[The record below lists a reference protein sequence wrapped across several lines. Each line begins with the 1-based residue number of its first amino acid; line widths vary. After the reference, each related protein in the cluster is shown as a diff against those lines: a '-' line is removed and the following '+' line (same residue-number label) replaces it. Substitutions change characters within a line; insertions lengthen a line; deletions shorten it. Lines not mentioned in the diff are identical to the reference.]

1 MKRILV
7 TGGGGFVGTAIVRM
21 ALAQGLECQVL
32 GRNSYPA
39 IVALGASS
47 LVGDIGDY
55 RQVAAACQG
64 VDTVFHVAAL
74 AGIWGKWDDYFRTNV
89 QGSENV
95 IRACRENGIR
105 RLVYT
110 STPSVVFNGRD
121 IVAGDESLPYATRFL
136 CHYARS
142 KVMAERMVLAANDG
156 RLLTCALRP
165 HLIWGPGDPHL
176 LPRLLAQGRKKA
188 LRIVGDGRNKVD
200 ISYIDNV
207 AHAHLLAG
215 RNLATSATAAG
226 KAYFI
231 SQGRPV
237 ELWPWLN
244 SVFADAGI
252 PPVRSRIPLALA
264 YGLGALLEICHHL
277 TAPAKEPRMTR
288 FVAEQLARTHYF
300 SLENAE
306 RDLGYAP
313 LVTTESGMQ
322 FLSAWMHDHEKRHY

>member
-7 TGGGGFVGTAIVRM
+7 TGGGGFVGTAIVKM
-21 ALAQGLECQVL
+21 ALAQGLDCQVI
-32 GRNSYPA
+32 GRHSYPA
-39 IVALGASS
+39 ITALGARS
-47 LVGDIGDY
+47 LIGDIGDY

-74 AGIWGKWDDYFRTNV
+74 AGIWGKWDDYLRTNV

-95 IRACRENGIR
+95 IRACQEHGIR

-121 IVAGDESLPYATRFL
+121 IVGGDESLPYATRFL

-142 KVMAERMVLAANDG
+142 KVMAERLVLAANG
-156 RLLTCALRP
+156 RQLLTCALRP

-176 LPRLLAQGRKKA
+176 LPRLLAQGRKKKLA
-188 LRIVGDGRNKVD
+188 IVGSGRNLVD

-231 SQGRPV
+231 SQGQPV
-237 ELWPWLN
+237 ELWSWLN
-244 SVFADAGI
+244 RVFSEAGI
-252 PPVRSRIPLALA
+252 PPLRRRVPLPLA
-264 YGLGALLEICHHL
+264 YGLGALLEGFHHL
-277 TAPAKEPRMTR
+277 AAPDREPRMTR
-288 FVAEQLARTHYF
+288 FVAEQLAHTHYF

-306 RDLGYAP
+306 RDLGYSP
-313 LVTTESGMQ
+313 LVSTESGMQ
-322 FLSAWMHDHEKRHY
+322 FLFAWMRNHEKDHL